1 MAEKQITFE
10 GFPLDSRGDV
20 FGAFPSVDVIQERS
34 KDLINGVVRNINQMT
49 IDYCLKFNIDPD
61 VLVKQKAEIDLL
73 KMKNDKATSLL
84 RRVIEWA
91 DWQSGSKC
99 PSFQDIEKDIKAFL
113 E

>member
-1 MAEKQITFE
+1 MLV
-10 GFPLDSRGDV
+10 FPLKKQWYEKIKSG
-20 FGAFPSVDVIQERS
+20 E
-34 KDLINGVVRNINQMT
+34 MT

-61 VLVKQKAEIDLL
+61 VLVKQKTEIDLL